1 MNVGKPIL
9 MKLFRISLYSFSM
22 VIANFVAIYCGFIV
36 YYLLKPANQIAIQ
49 LPIAIILSVTF
60 FLLWILLM
68 QIHIFKRFVIKEKHN
83 LISVYLFAL
92 ILNPV
97 IFVPLH
103 YITQGYLTSFGN
115 IKAIWMFQLLAN
127 LISIAILIFSLKG
140 KEVKEDSFK

>member
-22 VIANFVAIYCGFIV
+22 VVANFVAIYCGFIV
-36 YYLLKPANQIAIQ
+36 NYLLKSANQITIQ

-68 QIHIFKRFVIKEKHN
+68 QLHIFKRFVIKEKQD
-83 LISVYLFAL
+83 LFSVYIFAL

-97 IFVPLH
+97 LYIPLH

-115 IKAIWMFQLLAN
+115 VFAIWMFQLLVN
-127 LISIAILIFSLKG
+127 LISIITAWLILKNINNEKIIL
-140 KEVKEDSFK
+140 